1 MTALGMR
8 AAPELQAPSGRMR
21 RVAGRIGWT
30 VFIVALA
37 VVFIYP
43 VLMLFFGAVNDGLPG
58 SSNKGWSLAKFFAAW
73 TADST
78 YVTLMNSL
86 IIAVAGTVV
95 AVLIGALFAW
105 ITTSTNVPGR
115 KALTPIMILS
125 MLLPPLFYGFGWIML
140 ANKQTGLLNLALQN
154 WFGIHGS
161 PFNVESWTGL
171 ILLSGLGFSP
181 FTYLLLVGAFQNR
194 DQTLDEASRVSGA
207 SMLRTLFKVTLPSI
221 APALTGVVTLTVVL
235 NLQSFDVPQL
245 IGRPAGI
252 FVFSTEIYRRIYDF
266 SPSDYGSAYSLSIMI
281 LVVIVILF
289 IVQKLVLGNRN
300 YSTLSGKGF
309 RREPQQLG
317 GSRFVLTVLI
327 ALYAVINLVLP
338 AGAVLLGSL
347 QPVFGV
353 FGRLTLANFIAV
365 FESSDLMDS
374 LWLTAQLSVFGGLIA
389 MGIALLTSYV
399 VLRRRGFLRGFTSL
413 AVWMPWAMPGIV
425 LALAYLWIVLSV
437 PALSELYGTAW
448 LMLIVLIIATIP
460 LVSRIAE
467 GALAQISPEL
477 EEAARISGAGPT
489 RVFVGIVLRLVIAS
503 FGAGWF
509 LSALFISGNLA
520 VPAMLAS
527 PIAKPVASTAYELF
541 ASGETSEAA
550 ALFLI
555 ILAGAFIVLIVVGGI
570 SAILRSRA
578 TRRLQSASASA
589 AAEESAPPV
598 TVFEVIA
605 SDAGQ
610 LVSERSGSRR

>member
-1 MTALGMR
+1 MATLDTGTS
-8 AAPELQAPSGRMR
+8 PEAHVSRGGGR
-21 RVAGRIGWT
+21 RIGGWIGWSLF
-30 VFIVALA
+30 VIVLA
-37 VVFIYP
+37 AVFIYP
-43 VLMLFFGAVNDGLPG
+43 VLMLFFGAVNNGLPG
-58 SSNKGWSLAKFFAAW
+58 SSNAGWSLDKFVASW
-73 TADST
+73 TSKTT
-78 YVTLMNSL
+78 YVTLLNSL

-105 ITTSTNVPGR
+105 VTTSTNVPGR
-115 KALTPIMILS
+115 RALTPIMILS
-125 MLLPPLFYGFGWIML
+125 LLLPPLFYGFGWIML
-140 ANKQTGLLNLALQN
+140 ANEQTGLLNLAMQH
-154 WFGIHGS
+154 WFGVHGS
-161 PFNVESWTGL
+161 LFNVESWTGL
-171 ILLSGLGFSP
+171 IMLSGLGFSP

-194 DQTLDEASRVSGA
+194 DQSLDEASRISGA

-221 APALTGVVTLTVVL
+221 APALTGVITLTVVL

-281 LVVIVILF
+281 LAVIVILF
-289 IVQKLVLGNRN
+289 IAQKLVLGNRN
-300 YSTLSGKGF
+300 YATLSGKGF

-317 GSRFVLTVLI
+317 AGRYVLTAIIV
-327 ALYAVINLVLP
+327 LYAVINLVLP

-347 QPVFGV
+347 EPVFGV
-353 FGRLTLANFIAV
+353 FTKLTFDNFVAV
-365 FESSDLMDS
+365 FQSPDLMQS
-374 LWLTAQLSVFGGLIA
+374 LQLTALLSVFGGLIA
-389 MGIALLTSYV
+389 MCIALLTSYV
-399 VLRRRGFLRGFTSL
+399 VLRRRGFLRSFTSL

-437 PALSELYGTAW
+437 PALSNLYGTAW
-448 LMLIVLIIATIP
+448 LMLIVLVIATIP

-477 EEAARISGAGPT
+477 EEAARIAGARPA

-527 PIAKPVASTAYELF
+527 PVAKPVASTAYELF
-541 ASGETSEAA
+541 ASGQTSEAA

-555 ILAGAFIVLIVVGGI
+555 ILVAAFVVLAIVGGI
-570 SAILRSRA
+570 SLGVRARASRILRAASVPDD
-578 TRRLQSASASA
+578 TSAIPPLSA
-589 AAEESAPPV
+589 ADW
-598 TVFEVIA
+598 T
-605 SDAGQ
+605 GQ
-610 LVSERSGSRR
+610 LVPEGTGSGR